1 VQSSG
6 ARIGYLTT
14 EMQEVERAGDKELK
28 ELGVE
33 LRGASKVE
41 SAQFINFRQVG
52 DKVVVELSA
61 CIDGSEVEVRR
72 DGGEWSSPREDPSYQ
87 VEVQLES
94 NDETMLIADLTES
107 EDDEC

>member
-1 VQSSG
+1 
-6 ARIGYLTT
+6 
-14 EMQEVERAGDKELK
+14 
-28 ELGVE
+28 
-33 LRGASKVE
+33 
-41 SAQFINFRQVG
+41 
-52 DKVVVELSA
+52 
-61 CIDGSEVEVRR
+61 VEVRR